1 MSAGEARTEEGT
13 VGVYPDGGRSIC
25 LMGTLL
31 TTFKALSEE
40 TGGEYS
46 LYETTAPPQIGAP
59 PHIHHRETEAFYV
72 LEGEFEFLKGERTVR
87 VGVGKFVRVQRGVVH
102 GFTNVGDEPARLL
115 GILTPGGMQEKMLAQ
130 IGEQAKTE
138 TLPPP
143 LEGPPDMADME
154 KAMETALRYGTEL
167 LPPSGQ

>member
-1 MSAGEARTEEGT
+1 MSAGEARTEEGA
-13 VGVYPDGGRSIC
+13 VGVYPDGGRSIW
-25 LMGTLL
+25 LMSTLL
-31 TTFKALSEE
+31 TTFKAVSEE

-46 LYETTAPPQIGAP
+46 LYETTAPPQLGAP

-87 VGVGKFVRVQRGVVH
+87 AGVGEFVRVPRGVVH

-115 GILTPGGMQEKMLAQ
+115 GIVTPGGMHEKMLAQ

-143 LEGPPDMADME
+143 PEGVPDVERIAQIVR
-154 KAMETALRYGTEL
+154 KYGTEM
-167 LPPSGQ
+167 LPPPGH